1 MKFMFKDARI
11 AFPDIFEPNKDGKF
25 AAAFI
30 FPPDHPAIPGL
41 EAVIE
46 EVGKAKWGKDWE
58 KLRKQLKAGDNML
71 IHNGDSK
78 ASYVGYEGN
87 LFFNANNKVRPLVID
102 RDKTPLTAQD
112 GKPYSGSHVIVGID
126 VWAQD
131 NDFGKK
137 INAQLQGV
145 QFFKDGEAFSGGGGV
160 ADHSDFEEIADG
172 ADADD
177 LA

>member
-1 MKFMFKDARI
+1 MKFQFQNARM
-11 AFPDIFEPNKDGKF
+11 AFPDVFTPNKDGKF

-30 FPPDHPAIPGL
+30 FEPGHNSIEGL

-87 LFFNANNKVRPLVID
+87 FFFNANNKVRPLVID
-102 RDKTPLTAQD
+102 RDKTPLVAAD
-112 GKPYSGSHVIVGID
+112 GKLYSGCYVNVQID

-137 INAQLQGV
+137 INAQLQGI
-145 QFFKDGEAFSGGGGV
+145 QFVKDGEAFSGGGTP
-160 ADHSDFEEIADG
+160 ADASDFEEIAEG
-172 ADADD
+172 ADAED